1 MAISFRCAGC
11 GASMPADASGPYPFR
26 CPASGPGDDVDHVVH
41 RAFGTNGG
49 PLPEATEPDPFV
61 RYRALLSSHAV
72 ALSRGVSDEAYTALV
87 RDLGAAVGRVDGA
100 GFRETPFRPWPALG
114 ERLGFSRGEVW
125 VKDETGD
132 VAGSHK
138 ARHLMGIMLHLLVR
152 DPAAPAGPDCRP
164 TDPGRADLA
173 IASCG
178 NAALAAAVIARA
190 ADWPLRVF
198 VPPSVD
204 AAVIARL
211 QALGARI
218 EVCERET
225 GVMGDPAHVAFR
237 RAVDAGAIPFC
248 CQGPDNGLTIEGG
261 ETLAWEMVSAFRQA
275 GARQWGATRLDAVFI
290 QVGGGALASAIIQ
303 GFGEAQAAGTVDR
316 LPRFYTVQTSGAYP
330 LKRAYDELAARILM
344 RIPLVVG
351 QGFSPAADRER
362 ADLIASHPTLVDEEL
377 SEARRHRSRFMQPW
391 YKEPRSIAHGILDDE
406 TYDWAAV
413 VEGMLR
419 TGGWPLVVSEDRLVE
434 ANVLARDVTGIPV
447 DHTGSAGL
455 AGLMKAT
462 GLDRRLADERVAL
475 IFSGVD
481 RQALPSATT

>member
-1 MAISFRCAGC
+1 MTISFRCAGC
-11 GASMPADASGPYPFR
+11 GATLTADEPGSSPFR
-26 CPASGPGDDVDHVVH
+26 CPSRTPGDDVDHVV
-41 RAFGTNGG
+41 RRSIALNGTPFPN
-49 PLPEATEPDPFV
+49 PTEPDPFV
-61 RYRALLSSHAV
+61 RYRTLLSSHAL
-72 ALSRGVSDEAYTALV
+72 ALAQGLGDEAYTALV
-87 RDLGAAVGRVDGA
+87 RNLGASVGHVDGA

-125 VKDETGD
+125 VKDETID

-152 DPAAPAGPDCRP
+152 AYSASAAGPTGTARQ
-164 TDPGRADLA
+164 DLA

-204 AAVIARL
+204 ASVFGRL

-218 EVCERET
+218 EVCERQNGT
-225 GVMGDPAHVAFR
+225 PGDPCYLAFR

-248 CQGPDNGLTIEGG
+248 CQGSDNGLTIEGG
-261 ETLAWEMVSAFRQA
+261 ETLAWEMVSAMRQA
-275 GARQWGATRLDAVFI
+275 AARQWGAKRVDAVFV

-303 GFGEAQAAGTVDR
+303 GFSDAQALGAVDR
-316 LPRFYTVQTSGAYP
+316 LPRVYTVQTAGAYP
-330 LKRAYDELAARILM
+330 LKRAYDELAERILA
-344 RIPLVVG
+344 RIPLVVD

-362 ADLIASHPTLVDEEL
+362 ADLIGSHPALVDEAL
-377 SEARRHRSRFMQPW
+377 NDARRHRSQFMRPW
-391 YKEPRSIAHGILDDE
+391 HKEPRSIAHGILDDE

-419 TGGWPLVVSEDRLVE
+419 TGGWPLVVSEERLVE
-434 ANVLARDVTGIPV
+434 ANVLARDATGIAV

-455 AGLMKAT
+455 AGLMKAASI
-462 GLDRRLADERVAL
+462 DHRLADERVAL
-475 IFSGVD
+475 VFTGVD
-481 RQALPSATT
+481 RQQPPPNPVG